1 MYARDE
7 KLNSNFRKLILTHLE
22 QKQQIKPSQERI
34 LQTALNAAQTGIW
47 YWNIDTDK
55 LMVNEAW
62 AQLIG
67 CTPGEL
73 YPFSAKRWFKRCHPE
88 DREIIR
94 EILNNV
100 IQTNTKHFSFR
111 TRLKHKNGDWVWAQ
125 FNGGITE
132 LDSFGNPSI
141 LSGTSTDISEL
152 YQSKTKLQYRYEIEK
167 LVSEISSDFVGI
179 QLCDLDD
186 VINRTLRKIGQF
198 LAVDRC
204 YVFQFRDHNSFM
216 DNTHEWHATSISPEI
231 TRLQNL
237 PVSIFPWWM
246 KKLTK
251 LEHIY
256 IRRVKELPIDAGAEK
271 EILRSQ
277 SITSLLVVPIHFQ
290 KNLLGFMGFDSVLKE
305 KSWLEADIHLMN
317 TVAHAIASALNANI
331 HQKVLVKA
339 KEKAE
344 ESDHLKSA
352 FLATVNH
359 ELRTPLHHILGFSDL
374 LRMNKIPTDEISNFA
389 DKIYRSGKNLLQ
401 IIEDILNLALADE
414 SYVQIRKEYLK
425 GSDMFLQHK
434 TLLDEMLN
442 SSEKGKNLKLRYN
455 PSPNFIS
462 NHFIADSIK
471 INQIIIN
478 LLKNAIKFTKSGTI
492 EYRADIADNSLSIQI
507 KDSGIGIPQHQ
518 QELIFDFFRQI
529 DDSSTRV
536 YSGIGV
542 GLAISKRITKILG
555 GELTVC
561 SIPKK
566 GSTFTLKV
574 PIEMAANL
582 EKETRKM

>member
-1 MYARDE
+1 M
-7 KLNSNFRKLILTHLE
+7 E
-22 QKQQIKPSQERI
+22 QKQKIKQSQESI

-47 YWNIDTDK
+47 HWNIDTDK

-67 CTPGEL
+67 YTPGEL
-73 YPFSAKRWFKRCHPE
+73 YPSSAKYWFKRCHPDDLRMITETLNRVFQE
-88 DREIIR
+88 DS
-94 EILNNV
+94 
-100 IQTNTKHFSFR
+100 KHFSFR
-111 TRLKHKNGDWVWAQ
+111 TRLKHKNGNWVWAQ

-132 LDSFGNPSI
+132 FDSFGNPKI

-152 YQSKTKLQYRYEIEK
+152 YQSKSKLQYRYKIEK

-179 QLCDLDD
+179 QLCDLND
-186 VINRTLRKIGQF
+186 VINRTLQKIGQF
-198 LAVDRC
+198 MAVDRC
-204 YVFQFRDHNSFM
+204 YMFQFRDHNSLM
-216 DNTHEWHATSISPEI
+216 DNTHEWHAASISPEI
-231 TRLQNL
+231 ARLQNL

-277 SITSLLVVPIHFQ
+277 SIISLLVVPIHFQ

-305 KSWLEADIHLMN
+305 KTWLEADIHLMN
-317 TVAHAIASALNANI
+317 TVAHAIASALNSNDR
-331 HQKVLVKA
+331 QEVLVKA

-344 ESDHLKSA
+344 ESNHVKSA

-374 LRMNKIPTDEISNFA
+374 LRMNKIPTEEVSNFA

-401 IIEDILNLALADE
+401 IIEDILNLALANE
-414 SYVQIRKEYLK
+414 SYVQIRKEYIK
-425 GSDMFLQHK
+425 GSEIFLQHK
-434 TLLDEMLN
+434 TLLDEMLK
-442 SSEKGKNLKLRYN
+442 SSEKGKNLKLKYN
-455 PSPNFIS
+455 PSSNFVG
-462 NHFIADSIK
+462 NHFFADCFK
-471 INQIIIN
+471 INQVIIN
-478 LLKNAIKFTKSGTI
+478 LFKNAIKFTNSGTI
-492 EYRADIADNSLSIQI
+492 EYRADIDNNSLSIQI

-561 SIPKK
+561 SIPGK

-574 PIEMAANL
+574 PIDMAVNL

>member
-1 MYARDE
+1 M
-7 KLNSNFRKLILTHLE
+7 E
-22 QKQQIKPSQERI
+22 QQQKIKQTQESI

-47 YWNIDTDK
+47 HWNIDTDK

-62 AQLIG
+62 ANLIG
-67 CTPGEL
+67 HTPGEL
-73 YPFSAKRWFKRCHPE
+73 YPLTAKRWFKRCHPDDLE
-88 DREIIR
+88 LIKETLDRVFEHG
-94 EILNNV
+94 E
-100 IQTNTKHFSFR
+100 KHFSFR
-111 TRLKHKNGDWVWAQ
+111 ARLKHKNGSWVWAQ
-125 FNGGITE
+125 FNGGIAVS
-132 LDSFGNPSI
+132 DSFGNPQI

-152 YQSKTKLQYRYEIEK
+152 YQSKNNLQYRYEIEK

-179 QLCDLDD
+179 QVNEADK
-186 VINRTLRKIGQF
+186 VINLALQKIGEF
-198 LAVDRC
+198 LSVDRC
-204 YVFQFRDHNSFM
+204 YVFQFQDNNSFM
-216 DNTHEWHATSISPEI
+216 DNTHEWHAPGISTEMK
-231 TRLQNL
+231 RLQNL
-237 PVSIFPWWM
+237 PSSVFSWWM
-246 KKLTK
+246 KKLNK

-256 IRRVKELPIDAGAEK
+256 IGQVDELPVNAGAEK

-277 SITSLLVVPIHFQ
+277 SIISLLVVPIHFQ
-290 KNLLGFMGFDSVLKE
+290 KNLLGFIGFDSVVKE
-305 KSWLEADIHLMN
+305 KEWLEADIHLMN

-331 HQKVLVKA
+331 HQKVLVEA

-344 ESDHLKSA
+344 ESDQIKSA

-374 LRMNKIPTDEISNFA
+374 LRMNKIPATETSNFA

-414 SYVQIRKEYLK
+414 SFVQIREEYIK
-425 GSDMFLQHK
+425 GGEMFLQHK
-434 TLLDEMLN
+434 TLLDEMLQL
-442 SSEKGKNLKLRYN
+442 SEKGKSLKLIYN
-455 PSPNFIS
+455 PSPDFVNS
-462 NHFIADSIK
+462 HFIADSNK
-471 INQIIIN
+471 INQVIIN
-478 LLKNAIKFTKSGTI
+478 LLKNAIKFTISGTI
-492 EYRADIADNSLSIQI
+492 EYRADIKNNKLSIQI

-518 QELIFDFFRQI
+518 QKLIFDFFRQI

-542 GLAISKRITKILG
+542 GLAISKRITKILC

-561 SIPKK
+561 SLPEK

-582 EKETRKM
+582 KQATRKM